1 MRICLINPLCQP
13 SLWENEIVSH
23 WPPLRLAYIASILER
38 YGHEVKILERRRIID
53 QKRRTEENLMEL
65 DRATA
70 KYIKSFKPDVV
81 GITATTPLIMDAYRT
96 AKIVKEIDPYI
107 RVMIGGCHPT
117 AEPER
122 TLRECSEIDALSI
135 GEGEMTFLD
144 FVNGKPLKEI
154 EGVAYK
160 ENGQMV
166 FTKARTFYPEIDDLP
181 FPARNLLDRD
191 FYFSSQSMTI
201 RGFYLN
207 QTTILAARG
216 CPYKCTFCQS
226 GQLAKA
232 GIGKYVRFHS
242 PERVIA
248 EIEHLV
254 KDFKINGLLFAEDMF
269 SIKAENVYNICELML
284 KVGLNKEIKWAAN
297 LRVDSADKELFQTM
311 KDAGCVAFSDDGR
324 PVMSS
329 LIMRRALEYSKAF
342 NVPVISHCEDMNL
355 SEGGVVNEGR
365 LSAQMGLKG
374 IPSASEDVMVARD
387 IILAELTGGRLH
399 IAHVSTEGS
408 VRLIRQAKER
418 GVNVTAET
426 CPHYFTI
433 TEDSVKGYDT
443 NAKVNPPLRTQKDVE
458 AIIKGLKDGTIDAI
472 ATDHAPH
479 HRDEKLQE
487 FDKAPSGIS
496 GFETALSLSL
506 RLVYEGILTMSQLVE
521 KMALVPARIL
531 GIDAG
536 TIKVGFD
543 ADIAIV
549 DMNKEF
555 KVKSEKF
562 LSKGKNTPFEGWTL
576 KGMPVITICKGKVY
590 DWRID
595 E

>member
-1 MRICLINPLCQP
+1 MHSNILIKN
-13 SLWENEIVSH
+13 
-23 WPPLRLAYIASILER
+23 
-38 YGHEVKILERRRIID
+38 GHIID
-53 QKRRTEENLMEL
+53 PSQDIDAVGDILIENGKIIEL
-65 DRATA
+65 RVKSSESGVKDNSKLKTQNSKLKIIDATGLSVLPGLVDMHVHLREPGFDY
-70 KYIKSFKPDVV
+70 KETIKTGTMAAVKG
-81 GITATTPLIMDAYRT
+81 GITSVCCMPNTNPVNDNETVTEFILRKTY
-96 AKIVKEIDPYI
+96 
-107 RVMIGGCHPT
+107 
-117 AEPER
+117 AEGACYVYPVGAI
-122 TLRECSEIDALSI
+122 TKGQK
-135 GEGEMTFLD
+135 GEELAEM
-144 FVNGKPLKEI
+144 G
-154 EGVAYK
+154 
-160 ENGQMV
+160 M
-166 FTKARTFYPEIDDLP
+166 
-181 FPARNLLDRD
+181 
-191 FYFSSQSMTI
+191 
-201 RGFYLN
+201 
-207 QTTILAARG
+207 
-216 CPYKCTFCQS
+216 
-226 GQLAKA
+226 
-232 GIGKYVRFHS
+232 
-242 PERVIA
+242 
-248 EIEHLV
+248 
-254 KDFKINGLLFAEDMF
+254 
-269 SIKAENVYNICELML
+269 
-284 KVGLNKEIKWAAN
+284 
-297 LRVDSADKELFQTM
+297 M

-433 TEDSVKGYDT
+433 TEDSVKGYNT

-536 TIKVGFD
+536 TLKVGFD

-555 KVKSEKF
+555 KVESEKF